1 MVVALVWVWVSI
13 STLPT
18 IAAGAES
25 GVRPQ
30 PVPVA
35 DILSSR
41 DDPTD
46 AAREVSRQVA
56 ARAVGNRFVYG
67 RISAAHGGVIDTPLR
82 ADSLAVIT
90 ANFGRAA
97 PGELA
102 PNAGTTPAARSV
114 ATEAGSVNA
123 VGGTHNCTS
132 CVIAGD
138 STLAGSPA
146 VFDVY

>member
-1 MVVALVWVWVSI
+1 MLERQRLTPSPVRSDRGRLLAMVVALVWVWVSI

-90 ANFGRAA
+90 ATSLSQPFHGRAWPQAMEPVENTA
-97 PGELA
+97 P
-102 PNAGTTPAARSV
+102 PFKVAA
-114 ATEAGSVNA
+114 
-123 VGGTHNCTS
+123 
-132 CVIAGD
+132 
-138 STLAGSPA
+138 
-146 VFDVY
+146 

>member
-1 MVVALVWVWVSI
+1 MLERQRLTPSPVRSDRGRLLAMVVALVWVWVSI

-82 ADSLAVIT
+82 ADSLANCALSEMVTMTVVRCGSTRLFSATCLTSARTT
-90 ANFGRAA
+90 A
-97 PGELA
+97 
-102 PNAGTTPAARSV
+102 TPA
-114 ATEAGSVNA
+114 
-123 VGGTHNCTS
+123 
-132 CVIAGD
+132 
-138 STLAGSPA
+138 
-146 VFDVY
+146 